1 MGALMEPIKVSLDKK
16 PYNIFVGSSTLKSL
30 GKHILGLGIGN
41 DAYVIT
47 NALIKSK
54 YGSALSNALKD
65 SGMSVKFRLV
75 PDTEKSKSLIS
86 ACSLIKDLACYDRK
100 KQVFIVAFG
109 GGVVGDLAGFIASIY
124 KRGIPYIQVPTTL
137 LAQVDS
143 SIGGKTAVDLAQG
156 KNLIGTFYQPRLVLS
171 DVGMLKTLDKRQL
184 RSGLAE
190 VIKYGVIKDPQLF
203 CYLEKRYKDIFDLKP
218 GALEFIV
225 SRCSFIKAK
234 IIEADEREEKGL
246 RTVLNF
252 GHTMG
257 HAIEAA
263 GNYERYNH
271 GEAVALGMI
280 VAALISNRLG
290 ILSDKTAH
298 RLVNLIKLIGLPST
312 ISGISDRSI
321 INAHYRDKKF
331 IAGKN
336 KFVLIEDIG
345 KTKIVSLLPQNIIN
359 NALKK
364 IY

>member
-1 MGALMEPIKVSLDKK
+1 MKPIKVRLDKK
-16 PYNIFVGSSTLKSL
+16 PYNILVGINTLKSL
-30 GKHILGLGIGN
+30 GRHILGLGIGK

-47 NALIKSK
+47 NALIKNK
-54 YGSALSNALKD
+54 YGNTLSEVLKD
-65 SGMSVKFRLV
+65 AGISVKFRLI
-75 PDTEKSKSLIS
+75 PDTEKSKSLTN

-100 KQVFIVAFG
+100 KQVFIIAFG

-124 KRGIPYIQVPTTL
+124 KRGISYIQVPTTL

-143 SIGGKTAVDLAQG
+143 AIGGKTAVDLIQG

-171 DVGMLKTLDKRQL
+171 DVGMLKTLDQRQL

-203 CYLEKRYKDIFDLKP
+203 GYLEKKYKDIFDLKP
-218 GALEFIV
+218 DALEFIV

-234 IIEADEREEKGL
+234 IIESDVREEKGL
-246 RTVLNF
+246 RTALNF
-252 GHTMG
+252 GHTIG

-263 GNYERYNH
+263 GNYKRYNH

-280 VAALISNRLG
+280 AAALISNRLG
-290 ILSDKTAH
+290 IASDKTTH
-298 RLVNLIKLIGLPST
+298 RLVNVIRLIGLPSA
-312 ISGISDRSI
+312 ISGISSRRI

-331 IAGKN
+331 IGGKN

-359 NALKK
+359 SALKK